1 MQAEGAV
8 GGQVKSLDQTEQ
20 HLKPGVTFEQLD
32 AVALETSDFQAAQ
45 ALTRARNHL
54 FLQIGKAIAAAA

>member
-1 MQAEGAV
+1 M
-8 GGQVKSLDQTEQ
+8 KSLDQTEQ